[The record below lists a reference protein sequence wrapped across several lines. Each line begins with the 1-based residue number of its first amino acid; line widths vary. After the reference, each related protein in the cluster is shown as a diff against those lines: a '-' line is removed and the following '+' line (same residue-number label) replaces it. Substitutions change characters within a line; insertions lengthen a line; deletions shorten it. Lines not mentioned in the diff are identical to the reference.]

1 MVGGGRGGRT
11 ALWGAPCRR
20 AVSGGAPLL
29 IVVLAVGRAATYL
42 FEQQLGP
49 PTGSSSAASLSS
61 DPVPKQ
67 VHERAPS
74 GVPSGEA
81 APERGDAGHR
91 QPAHSAA
98 EAAACAEPPIGE
110 FSLPS
115 RAVLQPDSAVLS
127 AEMLSRAIRRQGD
140 PAALRR
146 VATALRDGRRV
157 RIVVF
162 GGSVTAGV
170 GTRGCSLPGCEVE
183 LKGNECRACAW
194 PSLLEAWLR
203 ATYPGAQVDVHNLAV
218 RASSTS
224 VGIKQ
229 LRVAK
234 FGSPPQSISSLGGDD
249 LVIHDWAFNDQ
260 VKHSPSPPPP
270 PPAPLRR
277 QFRPLLAMLC
287 QSEDS
292 LFFCFFFAG
301 FQG

>member
-1 MVGGGRGGRT
+1 MVGGGRGGRPT
-11 ALWGAPCRR
+11 LWGPPCRR

-49 PTGSSSAASLSS
+49 PTGSSSASLSS

-74 GVPSGEA
+74 RVPSGEA
-81 APERGDAGHR
+81 APEQGDAGHR

-98 EAAACAEPPIGE
+98 EAAACVEPPIGE

-140 PAALRR
+140 PTALRR

-183 LKGNECRACAW
+183 TRGNECRACAW
-194 PSLLEAWLR
+194 PSQLEAWLR
-203 ATYPGAQVDVHNLAV
+203 ATYPGARVDVYNLAV

-234 FGSPPQSISSLGGDD
+234 FGSPPTSISSLGGDD
-249 LVIHDWAFNDQ
+249 LVVHDWAFNDQ
-260 VKHSPSPPPP
+260 VKTFAICPP
-270 PPAPLRR
+270 
-277 QFRPLLAMLC
+277 
-287 QSEDS
+287 
-292 LFFCFFFAG
+292 FFANSG
-301 FQG
+301 HFAPIGRCIFSRHFTRLIDWLVG